1 MQGATEYFGKLEGST
16 IEVHSGDMFE
26 NPLPRGLT
34 AALSSVRVIAPVR
47 PGKFICLWNNFYALA
62 AKLGHAAP
70 TEPLCFLKAS
80 NSYLDPEAEFRRP
93 TSYEGRVAYE
103 GELGVVLGQRCTD
116 VDEAT
121 AGSAI
126 FGYTCVN
133 DLTAVDLLNR
143 DPSFTQWMRAKS
155 FDGFGPI
162 GPVIATGLDW
172 TQLRIRTV
180 VDGVE
185 RQNYAAEDMI
195 LSPARIVSQLSREM
209 TLMPGDVIACGT
221 SLGVKTLQPGSTVE
235 IVIDA
240 IGTLRNF
247 FAVDKLSA

>member
-1 MQGATEYFGKLEGST
+1 VEYFGTLEGST
-16 IEVHSGDMFE
+16 IEVHSGDMFQ
-26 NPLPRGLT
+26 NPRPQGVT
-34 AALSSVRVIAPVR
+34 MQLSSVRVMAPVR
-47 PGKFICLWNNFYALA
+47 PGKFIGLWNNFHALA

-80 NSYLDPEAEFRRP
+80 NSYLDPEAEFRKP
-93 TSYEGRVAYE
+93 DSYQGRVVYE
-103 GELGVVLGQRCTD
+103 GELGVVIGQRCTD
-116 VDEAT
+116 VDEA
-121 AGSAI
+121 AARAAI

-133 DLTAVDLLNR
+133 DITAIDLLNR

-180 VDGVE
+180 IDGVE

-221 SLGVKTLQPGSTVE
+221 SLGVKTLRPGATVE
-235 IVIDA
+235 VVIEG
-240 IGTLRNF
+240 IGVLRNT
-247 FAVDKLSA
+247 FADDKRSA